1 MGCDHT
7 EFYITV
13 LLWLC
18 ISSFVC
24 SVTHPGDFAI
34 LDEFRNGLEN
44 SELLEWP
51 EKGDNPCGPPFWPH
65 VFCSDGRVTQIQAKN
80 MGLKGPLPQ
89 NFNKLIKLE
98 NLGLQNNKLNGTLPS
113 FSGLSELQYVYL
125 DYNEFDVIPSDFF
138 HGLSS
143 VRVLAL
149 DRNPF
154 NASSGWS
161 ISEELQVS
169 AQLTNFSCSDCNVVG
184 PLPDFFGRMPSLSLL
199 RLAENRISGNI
210 PESFRESQLQIL
222 WLNGQIDG
230 GMTGTIDVIGSMTG
244 LTEVLLHGNQF
255 SGTIPE
261 SIGDLTSLQQLNLNG
276 NKFVGLIPP
285 GLANLNLRKLD
296 LSNNMLMG
304 PIPKF
309 KAANVTYSS
318 NSFCQSDP
326 GEKCSPSVNA
336 LLDFLGDLGFPPNLA
351 SQWSGNDPC
360 QQPWL
365 GIVCNS
371 ESQVSRINLR
381 GFDLNGTLSPSLAHI
396 DSLLEIHLGRNNLS
410 GVVPLNITK
419 LKSLRVLDLT
429 GNNFA
434 PPLPKFHDSV
444 KIIIDGNP
452 QLVAATGGP
461 PLPLNAPLAPSPV
474 TSPRSP
480 SSKSAGNGDS
490 QLRDSPPSPSK
501 ASTFNSPDSF
511 TEQNNSSKGKKVK
524 YVIIAASTV
533 SFMTLIVLTA
543 LLSVYCYKKR
553 KDSKKAPGAFVVHP
567 RDISGSDNM
576 VKITVSDMDGS
587 HQTGTNYE
595 HRVNGGIQNT
605 HVIEDGNAVISV
617 QVLRKVTDNFAP
629 KNELGRGGFGVVYKG
644 ELEDGTKLAVKR
656 MEAGV
661 VSNKAVDEFEAEIGV
676 LSKVRHRHLVSLLGY
691 SVEGIERLLVYEY
704 MPQGALSMH
713 LFRWKKLNLEPL
725 SWKRRLTIALD
736 VARGMEYLHNL
747 AHQSFIH
754 RDLKSSNILLGDDF
768 RAKVSDFG
776 LVKLAPDRER
786 SVATRL
792 AGTFGYLAPEYAVTG
807 KITTKADVFSFGV
820 VLMELLTGLMALD
833 EQRTEESRYLAE
845 WFLQIKPDKKKLA
858 DAIDPTIDA
867 KEEDFNSISV
877 IADLAGH
884 CTARD
889 PNHRP
894 DMGHAVNVLGQ
905 LIEKWKPFDNETEDY
920 SGIDYNLPLSQMLE
934 GWKES
939 ETISSKNSDIQDS
952 TGSIPNRPAGFADSF
967 TSSDAR

>member
-1 MGCDHT
+1 
-7 EFYITV
+7 
-13 LLWLC
+13 
-18 ISSFVC
+18 
-24 SVTHPGDFAI
+24 
-34 LDEFRNGLEN
+34 
-44 SELLEWP
+44 
-51 EKGDNPCGPPFWPH
+51 
-65 VFCSDGRVTQIQAKN
+65 
-80 MGLKGPLPQ
+80 
-89 NFNKLIKLE
+89 
-98 NLGLQNNKLNGTLPS
+98 
-113 FSGLSELQYVYL
+113 
-125 DYNEFDVIPSDFF
+125 
-138 HGLSS
+138 
-143 VRVLAL
+143 
-149 DRNPF
+149 
-154 NASSGWS
+154 
-161 ISEELQVS
+161 
-169 AQLTNFSCSDCNVVG
+169 
-184 PLPDFFGRMPSLSLL
+184 MPSLSLL
-199 RLAENRISGNI
+199 RLAENRISGSI
-210 PESFRESQLQIL
+210 PESFRESMLQIL
-222 WLNGQIDG
+222 WLNGQSDG

-255 SGTIPE
+255 SGVIPE

-276 NKFVGLIPP
+276 NKFVGFIPP

-309 KAANVTYSS
+309 KAANVTYTS

-326 GEKCSPSVNA
+326 GEKCSSGVNA
-336 LLDFLGDLGFPPNLA
+336 LIDFLGALRFPPNLA

-365 GIVCNS
+365 GIVCNA

-381 GFDLNGTLSPSLAHI
+381 GFDLNGTLSPSLANL

-410 GVVPLNITK
+410 GVVPLKITK

-452 QLVAATGGP
+452 RLVAATGGP
-461 PLPLNAPLAPSPV
+461 PLPLNAPLASSPL
-474 TSPRSP
+474 TSPKASPRSP
-480 SSKSAGNGDS
+480 SSNSSAGNGDS
-490 QLRDSPPSPSK
+490 QLPDSPPSPSK
-501 ASTFNSPDSF
+501 NSINSPDSF
-511 TEQNNSSKGKKVK
+511 KEHNESSKGKKVK
-524 YVIIAASTV
+524 YVIIAASTL
-533 SFMTLIVLTA
+533 SFMILIVLTA

-553 KDSKKAPGAFVVHP
+553 KLSKKAPGAFVVHP
-567 RDISGSDNM
+567 REISGSDNM

-629 KNELGRGGFGVVYKG
+629 KNELGRGGFGVVYRG

-691 SVEGIERLLVYEY
+691 SVEGRERLLVYEY

-776 LVKLAPDRER
+776 LVKLAPDQER

-845 WFLQIKPDKKKLA
+845 WFLQIKPDKKKLT

-867 KEEDFNSISV
+867 KEEDFDSV
-877 IADLAGH
+877 SAIADLAGH

-939 ETISSKNSDIQDS
+939 ETISSKNSDLQDS